1 MGDEKVQN
9 VGIIV
14 NQSIEIGD
22 REVIVY
28 LSARRLQT
36 LIPMPCPY
44 VKRK

>member
-1 MGDEKVQN
+1 MGGEKVQN

-28 LSARRLQT
+28 YEGGA
-36 LIPMPCPY
+36 
-44 VKRK
+44 